1 MPPMFALTTTERK
14 ALCFAMT
21 YVVESLKRGAKGI
34 LDGAESVGVEPETL
48 KALAEKFCGS
58 LEDDSDGQ
66 E

>member
-1 MPPMFALTTTERK
+1 MKKAFELGIKERK

-34 LDGAESVGVEPETL
+34 VAGAESVGVKSETL

-58 LEDDSDGQ
+58 LEGSEDDR
-66 E
+66 